1 MFGVVQSPSE
11 RCPSCRVSNKL
22 IHVRLRK
29 AHRLKY
35 GLIEAN
41 LSPNPR
47 LSESLKLSKSKACI
61 LTDVG
66 VKEAGVWYCVEYPV
80 DQAKIANLVGGWCD
94 APVPDVCCVLQEQDR
109 YQISMVIATLEFAGI
124 LPFHRSAV
132 DISPPSGCLA
142 VSLVAPHLNR
152 PTALELTGESSNV
165 STYGGLA
172 ISQKTAYISKL
183 VIIIKL
189 NHWQRAKRRA
199 NGETQEERKQESV
212 VIVVVVV
219 VVVNH
224 QRKSEDSLGL
234 LLHFLILGHKLLV
247 VLLIVLLGRQVL
259 SGLGIVDLLLAS
271 AGTTDHIAGVDLLE
285 DLAHLSLILIFI
297 ILVVLCLTHGVVLGL
312 SGGLALALAFKGG
325 VGLGGA
331 REGGVSGTVLGGH
344 FRDGLSS
351 KNGDYCLSL
360 RVGDGRW
367 IRSTDSKK
375 WLLVLVNEAERDQ
388 KLGLSRE
395 SSFRLR
401 GEVKWGGEKF
411 RDVMLGVG
419 GDFQGE
425 VELYA
430 VDHDAR
436 VPLGAV
442 QQAAS
447 RAPCFGTQRPRPTC
461 QTLTQ
466 GTEESPAGSSVM
478 RNATE
483 SEVSLYYL
491 YSTNGPDGEEH
502 CEKNGN
508 QYNQNARNE
517 HPHPRDEM
525 HSKALYNA

>member
-47 LSESLKLSKSKACI
+47 LSQSLKLSKSKACI

-66 VKEAGVWYCVEYPV
+66 VKEAG
-80 DQAKIANLVGGWCD
+80 
-94 APVPDVCCVLQEQDR
+94 EQDR
-109 YQISMVIATLEFAGI
+109 YQISMVIATLELAGI

-132 DISPPSGCLA
+132 DITPPSGCLA
-142 VSLVAPHLNR
+142 LSLVAPHLNR
-152 PTALELTGESSNV
+152 PTALELTGNHPMSSQ
-165 STYGGLA
+165 SGLA

-199 NGETQEERKQESV
+199 NGETHEERKQE
-212 VIVVVVV
+212 IVVVVV
-219 VVVNH
+219 VVVIVVNH

-297 ILVVLCLTHGVVLGL
+297 ILVVFCLTHGVVLGL

-325 VGLGGA
+325 VGLAGA
-331 REGGVSGTVLGGH
+331 REGGVSGTVL
-344 FRDGLSS
+344 
-351 KNGDYCLSL
+351 
-360 RVGDGRW
+360 
-367 IRSTDSKK
+367 
-375 WLLVLVNEAERDQ
+375 VLVDEAERDQ
-388 KLGLSRE
+388 KL
-395 SSFRLR
+395 
-401 GEVKWGGEKF
+401 EKF

-430 VDHDAR
+430 VNHDAR

-461 QTLTQ
+461 QTLMQ

-491 YSTNGPDGEEH
+491 Y
-502 CEKNGN
+502 KNGN